1 MVGFL
6 IFFKLSLSF
15 LSPILPK
22 YSHFDIFAAAKHPLP
37 KTYALNI
44 LIRFHV
50 AAERGETF
58 FSGAG
63 YWLGDSKTPLEA

>member
-1 MVGFL
+1 M
-6 IFFKLSLSF
+6 
-15 LSPILPK
+15 PK

-50 AAERGETF
+50 AAEHGETF